1 MKKNSGGF
9 VLLEVMT
16 VMMIVLV
23 LASALY
29 GLAGA
34 EYRRTMRQ
42 VQEDEAYYTALAAVR
57 LMAQEVTEHT
67 EDENG
72 AVCEL
77 TCENGMK
84 RRKTELL
91 FEPEDGEW
99 NESSRPVTIWS
110 KWDHE
115 TLVLA
120 AEAETG
126 KRTCLVKLKLR
137 LEELEE
143 EIRWV
148 PIAYEVER

>member
-34 EYRRTMRQ
+34 EYRRIMGQ

-57 LMAQEVTEHT
+57 LMAQEIKEHT

-77 TCENGMK
+77 ICENGMK

-99 NESSRPVTIWS
+99 NEYSKPVTIWS
-110 KWDHE
+110 EWDHG

-137 LEELEE
+137 LKELEE
-143 EIRWV
+143 KICWV

>member
-34 EYRRTMRQ
+34 EYRRTMSQ

-72 AVCEL
+72 TVCEL

-84 RRKTELL
+84 RRKMELL

-99 NESSRPVTIWS
+99 NEYSKPVTIWS
-110 KWDHE
+110 KWDHGM
-115 TLVLA
+115 LVLA